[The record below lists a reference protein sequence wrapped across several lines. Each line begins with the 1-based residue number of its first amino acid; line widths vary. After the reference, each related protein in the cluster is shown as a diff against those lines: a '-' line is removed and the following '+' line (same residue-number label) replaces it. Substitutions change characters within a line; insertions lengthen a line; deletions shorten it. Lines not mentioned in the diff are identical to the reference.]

1 MKDNK
6 PVRLKNAISA
16 YLNNLKLKRV
26 KSTLSIKTYQQRLSD
41 FVKFIGSN
49 KEVSKIYLRDI
60 EAFMAVLQDA
70 GLDDSTIAFKLIA
83 IRGLLKWLA
92 RQKILCLDYSVI
104 ELPKILPK
112 TKEIPTDEQIQQLLK
127 LCDPRSK
134 VGLRNRTILEVLISS
149 GLRVSE
155 LCSLKVDKLDLVN
168 NRTTLTG
175 KGGKER
181 LVKFSPTA
189 SEYIKK
195 YLKLRRKQSVQDLAQ
210 NLLFPM
216 TSRTVERVCHE
227 LGQKIGIRLYPH
239 VLRSWYATHL
249 LSCGVDL
256 YSVSRLMG
264 HSNINTTSIYLNY
277 SDLKLEE
284 AHKEAFN
291 PSLTYTS
298 KVV

>member
-1 MKDNK
+1 MNNK
-6 PVRLKNAISA
+6 PVLLKNAISA

-26 KSTLSIKTYQQRLSD
+26 KSTLSIKTYHQRLSD
-41 FVKFIGSN
+41 FVKFIGPN

-70 GLDDSTIAFKLIA
+70 GLDASTIAFKLIS
-83 IRGLLKWLA
+83 IRGLLKWLSK
-92 RQKILCLDYSVI
+92 QKVPCLDYSVI

-112 TKEIPTDEQIQQLLK
+112 TKEIPTDEQVQQLLN
-127 LCDPRSK
+127 LCDSRSK
-134 VGLRNRTILEVLISS
+134 VGLRNRAILEFLISS

-155 LCSLKVDKLDLVN
+155 LCSLQVSKLDLVN
-168 NRTTLTG
+168 NKTTLTG

-181 LVKFSPTA
+181 LVKFSSAA

-195 YLKLRRKQSVQDLAQ
+195 YLKLRRKQS

-216 TSRTVERVCHE
+216 TSRTIERICND
-227 LGQKIGIRLYPH
+227 LGQKIGTRLHPH
-239 VLRSWYATHL
+239 MLRSWYATHL
-249 LSCGVDL
+249 LSSGVDL
-256 YSVSRLMG
+256 YTVSRLMG

-284 AHKEAFN
+284 AHQKAFN
-291 PSLTYTS
+291 LPLT
-298 KVV
+298 V

>member
-1 MKDNK
+1 MNNTK
-6 PVRLKNAISA
+6 VLLKNAISA

-26 KSTLSIKTYQQRLSD
+26 KSTLSIETYQQRLSD
-41 FVKFIGSN
+41 FVKFIGPN

-92 RQKILCLDYSVI
+92 RQKIPCLDYSVI

-134 VGLRNRTILEVLISS
+134 VGLRNRTILEVLVSS

-155 LCSLKVDKLDLVN
+155 LCSLQVSKLDLIN

-195 YLKLRRKQSVQDLAQ
+195 YLKLRRKQSEF
-210 NLLFPM
+210 LFPI
-216 TSRTVERVCHE
+216 TPRTVERFCHD
-227 LGQKIGIRLYPH
+227 LGQKVGIRLHPH
-239 VLRSWYATHL
+239 MLRSYFATYL
-249 LSCGVDL
+249 LSQGVDL
-256 YSVSRLMG
+256 FTVSRLMG
-264 HSNINTTSIYLNY
+264 HSNINTTAIYLNY
-277 SDLKLEE
+277 SDSKLEE
-284 AHKEAFN
+284 AHQKAFN
-291 PSLTYTS
+291 HSLTYTS